1 MASRTRRGRGLL
13 GGLLAVVAV
22 LLVIVAYLGL
32 VPPNLPALASH
43 PHPALDYADAVKRI
57 EAIQAQEVGRLKP
70 ECSTQFLTHG
80 QKTARVISFAHGY
93 TNCPQQ
99 FLALGQQF
107 YDLGYNVLLVPMP
120 HHGLTDRLTDDLTNL
135 TAEELVAYADQ
146 VIDIEQG
153 LGDYTVFGGLSGGA
167 NVAGWAAQV
176 RGDLDQAVL
185 IEPLYGLQ
193 EVPRPATVLVV
204 NVVLLMPDNFVWWDP
219 AHPDTDTSGPMSHAY
234 PRFGLHGLAQSIRLG
249 FATRALAKKTAPAA
263 GSILLVTN
271 ASDLGGDPVGNR
283 ELLAAWRAQGAPHV
297 DSYEYPAQL
306 KLAHDMIDPAQHD
319 QQVEV
324 VYPKLVELI
333 DK

>member
-1 MASRTRRGRGLL
+1 V
-13 GGLLAVVAV
+13 LAVLAV

-43 PHPALDYADAVKRI
+43 PHPALDYDDAVKRI

-70 ECSTQFLTHG
+70 ECSTQVLTHG
-80 QKTARVISFAHGY
+80 QKTARVIAFAHGY

-120 HHGLTDRLTDDLTNL
+120 HHGLTDRLTDDLTHL

-176 RGDLDQAVL
+176 RGDLDQAVM

-204 NVVLLMPDNFVWWDP
+204 NAVLLMPDNFVWWDP
-219 AHPDTDTSGPMSHAY
+219 AHPDTARAARCRTRTRVLGCTDWRSA
-234 PRFGLHGLAQSIRLG
+234 FRLG
-249 FATRALAKKTAPAA
+249 FATRAMAKKTAPAA
-263 GSILLVTN
+263 GSTPAGDECQRPGRRPGGQPGSCWRLARPEAPPMWTATN
-271 ASDLGGDPVGNR
+271 TRPT
-283 ELLAAWRAQGAPHV
+283 
-297 DSYEYPAQL
+297 
-306 KLAHDMIDPAQHD
+306 
-319 QQVEV
+319 
-324 VYPKLVELI
+324 
-333 DK
+333 